1 MNSAERLAASTQKY
15 PRFDTDL
22 LPVEKKAARE
32 VPLRPVPLA
41 ARQRVQAFVLL
52 VLCGFIFIGLIGV
65 NAFSSKLQYDINTLN
80 RQILSVERA
89 VQNLEVDIQTA
100 TSIATVEAK
109 AMALGM
115 VYPTFQEMVYLDG
128 QAGVQEDFALALRES
143 AYE

>member
-1 MNSAERLAASTQKY
+1 MNSAEKRTAYTAEWT
-15 PRFDTDL
+15 RFDRDVPTI
-22 LPVEKKAARE
+22 EKKAARE
-32 VPLRPVPLA
+32 IPVRTVALA
-41 ARQRVQAFVLL
+41 GRQRVQAFVLL
-52 VLCGFIFIGLIGV
+52 VLCGFLFIGLIGV

-89 VQNLEVDIQTA
+89 VQNLEVEIQTA